1 MIPSILPAL
10 APFTFLCREVW
21 PSYELIQ
28 KLPPSMPVLFLSGEK
43 DEVVPRPHMVE
54 LHRTCPSENKE
65 WHSFP
70 DGTHNDTCVKPKY
83 FDIIAAF
90 LLKYLTPCTTP
101 RTKRTTTGSRWA
113 PAMWMPPSVLASRWA
128 AFAT

>member
-83 FDIIAAF
+83 FDISAAF
-90 LLKYLTPCTTP
+90 LLKYVIDIDAVYHPP
-101 RTKRTTTGSRWA
+101 NEEDDDWVKMGASDVDAAKR
-113 PAMWMPPSVLASRWA
+113 AS
-128 AFAT
+128 